1 MANQK
6 ISLVTVKGL
15 STGDVYSD
23 VDVTSKAVREV
34 ITNAN
39 AIRQSIRNILSFSP
53 RERVLYPE
61 FGNRAKD
68 FVFEKI
74 TETVIENLRTAVR
87 GMLEDEPRIEVT
99 DVTVKP
105 NINAN
110 ELHVSISYNIPSLS
124 HSDSISLI
132 VKGGIA

>member
-23 VDVTSKAVREV
+23 IDVTSVAVREV

-39 AIRQSIRNILSFSP
+39 AIRQSIRNILTFSP
-53 RERVLYPE
+53 NERVLYPE

-68 FVFEKI
+68 FVFERI
-74 TETVIENLRTAVR
+74 TDAVKDNLKTAVMD
-87 GMLEDEPRIEVT
+87 MLEDEPRIEVT
-99 DVTVKP
+99 NVTVKH
-105 NINAN
+105 NSSAN

-124 HSDSISLI
+124 KSDSVSL
-132 VKGGIA
+132 VVRGGIA